1 MRRRIACIASVFAVS
16 LLWSAGAQARAY
28 SGRIGGTILG
38 TNGRPAAGVN
48 VMVEGSD
55 GSLPLAT
62 HTDSHGRFLFKFVP
76 QGLYDIRASSSTAAS
91 AWKHNL
97 LVHSARTTVVNLRL
111 VRIKP
116 RKKSTHAAKN

>member
-1 MRRRIACIASVFAVS
+1 MRRRIACVACVFAVS
-16 LLWSAGAQARAY
+16 LLWSTGAQGRAY

-48 VMVEGSD
+48 VMVERSD
-55 GSLPLAT
+55 GTLPLAAR
-62 HTDSHGRFLFKFVP
+62 TDSHGRFLFKFVP
-76 QGLYDIRASSSTAAS
+76 QGLYDIRASNSTAAS

-97 LVHSARTTVVNLRL
+97 LVHSAKTTVVNLRL

-116 RKKSTHAAKN
+116 RKKTTHAVKN